1 MISVLLALLLQAP
14 AQGKQDVPP
23 DPELERKTFK
33 VADGFEVTLFA
44 ADPLLAKPIQMNWDN
59 KGRLWV
65 ATSQVYPQVLPG
77 EVPND
82 KIIILEDSKGTGRA
96 DKATVFADGLFIPT
110 AVEPGD
116 GGAYVS
122 NSTQLL
128 HLRDSKGT
136 GKADERRVL
145 LSGFGT
151 EDTHH
156 ILHTLRWGPDGDLYF
171 NQSIYIH
178 SHIETPY
185 GPRRLGGA
193 GIWRF
198 RPHSLELEVFCKG
211 MCNPWGHAFD
221 RWGQSFGTDGAGG
234 DGIHFLMPG
243 ATYPHFP
250 SGDRFFPGLNPGS
263 PKYCSHE
270 VVSGRHFPDDW
281 QGNIITNDFRANRVV
296 RYVIS
301 DDGAGFSS
309 KQLPDLITS
318 TDRAFRPVDV
328 RLGPDGALYIAD
340 WYNPIINH
348 GEVGFRDERRDK
360 THGRIWRVAAKDRPL
375 VERPRLHG
383 APVKDLL
390 EALKSPEG
398 WTRHFAKRTIA
409 ERDPKDVLPALAAW
423 VKALGPDDDHERLE
437 ALWTY
442 LTLDVIEPDL
452 LNAVLRA
459 KDPHARAAAT
469 RVVAHHHPRLKD
481 PIGLLKVQV
490 ADEHPRVRL
499 EAVRALKEI
508 PSEYS
513 IGIALRALDQPVDR
527 FLEYSIWLTTTELQ
541 PVWMPALEAGRLQ
554 FADPKHAEFAL
565 QSARSPAVLKTQM
578 EKFKGRHLG
587 PETREIALNSIASI
601 GGPAELKEVLNGAN
615 EIPFQPKIFAALLR
629 AARERNLKP
638 DGDLSRIKTYF
649 DRSDDAIRLA
659 GAWKLEA
666 LRPELAQRAGAG
678 SRAAVDGLVLL
689 GGPVTIDYFKS
700 LLAADRAP
708 KTRLAGVLG
717 LAALDV
723 KAAAP
728 EAAGVLAADPVEIV
742 TAFLQRKGGAE
753 ALAAALEST
762 KIPADAARLGLRAMY
777 AAGRQEPALY
787 AVLNKAGGL
796 ATRHREMS
804 DAELKQAAVEAV
816 AKGDA
821 ARGEAVFHRRE
832 VSCFQCHAIGGAGG
846 NVGPD
851 LLSLGASAPVDYLVE
866 SVLLPEKKT
875 KEGFVSMAVMT
886 KSGDVLS
893 GIRVRESDQELV
905 LRDAIRDE
913 IAIPKKSIE
922 QSKIIGSVMPAGL
935 ADLLTDQEL
944 HDLVRFL
951 SELGKP
957 GPYAVS
963 PAPVIRR
970 WRVPEGGAWVPAYSL
985 VTGLLPLGKTASVRG
1000 EIDVTTAGKI
1010 RVRVN
1015 SAKGLALKVDE
1026 AAVELKGEVD
1036 LELAAGIHALM
1047 FEVDA
1052 AARGGEGLRV
1062 EVEEAPGSP
1071 GRVRPVGGK

>member
-1 MISVLLALLLQAP
+1 MISLLCLLLLQAP
-14 AQGKQDVPP
+14 AQGKPDVPP

-59 KGRLWV
+59 QGRLWV

-82 KIIILEDSKGTGRA
+82 KIIVLEDTKGAGRA

-122 NSTQLL
+122 NSTELL

-136 GKADERRVL
+136 GKADERRIL

-156 ILHTLRWGPDGDLYF
+156 ILHTFRRGPDGDLYF

-185 GPRRLGGA
+185 GPRRLGGG

-243 ATYPHFP
+243 GTYPSFP
-250 SGDRFFPGLNPGS
+250 SGDRFFPGLNPGH
-263 PKYCSHE
+263 PKYCSLE
-270 VVSGRHFPDDW
+270 IVSGRHFPDDW
-281 QGNIITNDFRANRVV
+281 QGNFVTNDFRANRVV
-296 RYVIS
+296 RFAIS

-318 TDRAFRPVDV
+318 TDRAFRPIDV
-328 RLGPDGALYIAD
+328 RMGPDGALYIAD

-360 THGRIWRVAAKDRPL
+360 THGRIWRVAARDRPL
-375 VERPRLHG
+375 VERPKLHG
-383 APVKDLL
+383 APVRDLL
-390 EALKSPEG
+390 EALRSPEG

-452 LNAVLRA
+452 LGTVLRA
-459 KDPHARAAAT
+459 KDPRARAAAT
-469 RVVAHHHPRLKD
+469 RIVAHHHDRLKD
-481 PIGLLKVQV
+481 PLALLKVQV

-513 IGIALRALDQPVDR
+513 ITLALRALDQPVDR

-541 PVWMPALEAGRLQ
+541 PLWVPALEAGRLQ
-554 FADPKHAEFAL
+554 FADSKHAEFAL
-565 QSARSPAVLKTQM
+565 QAARSPAVLKAQL
-578 EKFKGRHLG
+578 EKFKGRWF
-587 PETREIALNSIASI
+587 PTQAREVALEAIASI
-601 GGPAELKEVLNGAN
+601 GGPPELKEVLNGAG

-629 AARERNLKP
+629 AARERKLKP
-638 DGDLSRIKTYF
+638 DGDLLRIKTYF
-649 DRSDDAIRLA
+649 DRSDDALRLA
-659 GAWKLEA
+659 GAWKLES
-666 LRPELAQRAGAG
+666 LRPDLCRRAESG

-689 GGPVTIDYFKS
+689 GGAATMDYFKS
-700 LLAADRAP
+700 LLAADRSP
-708 KTRLAGVLG
+708 KARLAGVLG
-717 LAALDV
+717 LTALDV
-723 KAAAP
+723 KSAAP
-728 EAAGVLAADPVEIV
+728 EAAGILAADPVEIV
-742 TAFLQRKGGAE
+742 SAFLQRKGGAE
-753 ALAAALEST
+753 ALAGALESS
-762 KIPADAARLGLRAMY
+762 KISADTARLGLRAMY

-796 ATRHREMS
+796 TTRHRAMS
-804 DAELKQAAVEAV
+804 DAELKQVGAEAV
-816 AKGDA
+816 AKGDPV
-821 ARGEAVFHRRE
+821 RGEAIFHRPE

-851 LLSLGASAPVDYLVE
+851 LLSLGASAPLDYIAE
-866 SVLLPEKKT
+866 SVLLPEAKS

-893 GIRVRESDQELV
+893 GVRVRESDVELV

-913 IAIPKKSIE
+913 IVIPKKQIE

-935 ADLLTDQEL
+935 ADLLTDQEFF
-944 HDLVRFL
+944 DLVRFL

-957 GPYAVS
+957 GPYAVGAS
-963 PAPVIRR
+963 PVIRR
-970 WRVPEGGAWVPAYSL
+970 WRALENGVWVPAYSL
-985 VTGLLPLGKTASVRG
+985 VSGVLPAGKATTVRG
-1000 EIDVTTAGKI
+1000 EIDVTTPGKI
-1010 RVRVN
+1010 RIRVN
-1015 SAKGLALKVDE
+1015 SPRGLALRADE
-1026 AAVELKGEVD
+1026 APLELKGEVEVD
-1036 LELAAGIHALM
+1036 LPAGIHALT
-1047 FEVDA
+1047 FDIDPSV
-1052 AARGGEGLRV
+1052 RGGEGLRV
-1062 EVEEAPGSP
+1062 EVEEAPASP
-1071 GRVRPVGGK
+1071 GRVHPVGGK